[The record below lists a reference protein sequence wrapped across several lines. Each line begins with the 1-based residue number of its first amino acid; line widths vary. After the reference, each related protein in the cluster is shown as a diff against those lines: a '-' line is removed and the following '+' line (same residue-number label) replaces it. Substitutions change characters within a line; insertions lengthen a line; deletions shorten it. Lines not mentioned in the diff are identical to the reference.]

1 MIVGDFQSKSIPV
14 HKLFQYSGGSKR
26 VHLTKLVIWCPWFDW
41 SLMIRKINLQKH
53 ALMEKMPNHVI
64 FNDAYTCSMVVI
76 QSFGI
81 NHVLWATVDI
91 FS

>member
-1 MIVGDFQSKSIPV
+1 MFVGDSQSKSIPV

-26 VHLTKLVIWCPWFDW
+26 VHLTKLVIWCQWFYW
-41 SLMIRKINLQKH
+41 SLVIRNINLQKH
-53 ALMEKMPNHVI
+53 TLMEKMPRYGI
-64 FNDAYTCSMVVI
+64 FNNSYPCSMIVI
-76 QSFGI
+76 QSFDI